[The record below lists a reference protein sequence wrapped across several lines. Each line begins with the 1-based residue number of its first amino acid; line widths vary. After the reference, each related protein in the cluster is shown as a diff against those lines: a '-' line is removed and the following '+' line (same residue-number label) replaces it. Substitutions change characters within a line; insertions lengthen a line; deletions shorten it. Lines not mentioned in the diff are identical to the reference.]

1 MTRMTRQ
8 LEHGPSVSFEFFPP
22 KTDRGEANLREAIA
36 ELERLDPTLVSV
48 TYGAGG
54 STRERTR
61 DVVMDIQ
68 RNTALTPMPHL
79 TCVAH
84 TRADLEDLVGRY
96 REAGLEHVL
105 ALHGDLPK
113 DADGLP
119 EGDFDRA
126 YQLVELVREIGD
138 FEVGVAAHP
147 EGHPKAPSLAEDR
160 RHQAA
165 KLRVADFGV
174 TQFFFRVEDYLRLM
188 DDLAA
193 LDVDTPVIAGVIP
206 ITNARQVQRFAELSG
221 ADIPSDLA
229 ARLDAVADEP
239 DEVARIGVDVA
250 TDLAG
255 RLLEEGAPGLHF
267 YTLNR
272 AAATSRVCRNLG
284 LADREAHEPA
294 LSHGARAASH

>member
-1 MTRMTRQ
+1 MTRLTE
-8 LEHGPSVSFEFFPP
+8 LIESGPTYSFEFFPP
-22 KTDRGEANLREAIA
+22 KTSQGEQHLQAALE
-36 ELERLDPTLVSV
+36 ELQQLNPSLVSV

-61 DVVMDIQ
+61 DVILDLQ
-68 RNTALTPMPHL
+68 RDWSVTPMPHL

-84 TRADLEDLVGRY
+84 RREEVEHLVAEY
-96 REAGLEHVL
+96 RDSGVEHIL

-113 DADGLP
+113 DRDGLP
-119 EGDFDRA
+119 EGDFSRA
-126 YQLVELVREIGD
+126 SELVELVNQLGD
-138 FEVGVAAHP
+138 FDVGVATHP
-147 EGHPKAPSLAEDR
+147 EGHPMAPNLEEDR

-165 KLRVADFGV
+165 KLKVADFGV

-188 DDLAA
+188 EDLTA

-206 ITNARQVQRFAELSG
+206 ITNAHQVQRFAELSG
-221 ADIPSDLA
+221 ADIPTELA
-229 ARLDAVADEP
+229 DRLNAVADDP
-239 DEVARIGVDVA
+239 DEVYKIGVEVA

-272 AAATSRVCRNLG
+272 AAATAEVCRNLG
-284 LADREAHEPA
+284 LAEERHEELVP
-294 LSHGARAASH
+294 SGRPG

>member
-1 MTRMTRQ
+1 MTRITQQ
-8 LEHGPSVSFEFFPP
+8 LEHGPSISFEFFPP
-22 KTDRGEANLREAIA
+22 KTERGVENLWAAID
-36 ELERLDPTLVSV
+36 ELEQLDPTLVSV

-61 DVVMDIQ
+61 EVVLDLE
-68 RNTALTPMPHL
+68 TSTSLTPMPHL

-84 TRADLEDLVGRY
+84 SRDELADLVTQY

-113 DADGLP
+113 DAEEHV
-119 EGDFDRA
+119 EGDFERA
-126 YQLVELVREIGD
+126 SQLVELLRELGD
-138 FEVGVAAHP
+138 FDVGVAAHP
-147 EGHPKAPSLAEDR
+147 EGHPKAPSPEEDR
-160 RHQAA
+160 RHQAD

-188 DDLAA
+188 EDLDA

-221 ADIPSDLA
+221 ADMPPELVE
-229 ARLDAVADEP
+229 RLDAVADDTE
-239 DEVARIGVDVA
+239 EVKRIGVEVA
-250 TDLAG
+250 TELSS
-255 RLLEEGAPGLHF
+255 RLLEAGAPGLHF

-272 AAATSRVCRNLG
+272 AEATVEVCRNIGLG
-284 LADREAHEPA
+284 NGQPHEPA
-294 LSHGARAASH
+294 MSRGG

>member
-1 MTRMTRQ
+1 MTRLTEL
-8 LEHGPSVSFEFFPP
+8 LEHGPTCSFEFFPP
-22 KTDRGEANLREAIA
+22 KTPQGEQNLRAALE
-36 ELERLDPTLVSV
+36 ELQQLDPSLVSV

-61 DVVMDIQ
+61 EVILELQQQWSV
-68 RNTALTPMPHL
+68 TPMPHL

-84 TRADLEDLVGRY
+84 RRDEVERLVAEY
-96 REAGLEHVL
+96 RDAGIQHIL

-113 DADGLP
+113 DRDDLP
-119 EGDFDRA
+119 HGDFTRA
-126 YQLVELVREIGD
+126 AELVELVNELGD
-138 FEVGVAAHP
+138 FDVGVATHP
-147 EGHPKAPSLAEDR
+147 EGHPLAPSIEEDR

-165 KLRVADFGV
+165 KLKVADFGV

-188 DDLAA
+188 EDLTA

-221 ADIPSDLA
+221 ADVPAELA
-229 ARLDAVADEP
+229 ARLDAVADDP
-239 DEVARIGVDVA
+239 DEVYKIGVEVA

-255 RLLEEGAPGLHF
+255 RLLEAGAPGLHF

-272 AAATSRVCRNLG
+272 AAATAEVCRNLG
-284 LADREAHEPA
+284 LAGRSHEELVPT
-294 LSHGARAASH
+294 ARPS